1 MRQRCHKKLLVQKE
15 RTYDVNSTATAQS
28 PLSARPTTAAQS
40 SPVRLLRDQRSRR
53 AWWRREVTMS
63 LGTRTQL
70 ADATRGTRRI
80 YCKANLL
87 SKPHQQPVYFRPG
100 TTKRRKKA
108 RKMKGNGTARNVE
121 NIRVWTFSA
130 RAFSYVP
137 YQKNCSRCRRWHLHR
152 RREQAVVV
160 HKNCLRPK
168 RCRGAFQ
175 RSLESRFRGF
185 VLESERQHIIL
196 RNNPHHTRPKLARG
210 PREERRGEEAR
221 WKRGERMMQPNTR
234 SLTSA
239 HPTAL

>member
-63 LGTRTQL
+63 LGTRTHH

-121 NIRVWTFSA
+121 ISGSGHSQLAHSHMCLTRKTVA
-130 RAFSYVP
+130 AADGGIYIGAV
-137 YQKNCSRCRRWHLHR
+137 SRL
-152 RREQAVVV
+152 
-160 HKNCLRPK
+160 
-168 RCRGAFQ
+168 
-175 RSLESRFRGF
+175 SLYTRTACGLNAAGERFRGR
-185 VLESERQHIIL
+185 L
-196 RNNPHHTRPKLARG
+196 
-210 PREERRGEEAR
+210 
-221 WKRGERMMQPNTR
+221 
-234 SLTSA
+234 SLGFGG
-239 HPTAL
+239 LY